1 MRTSYR
7 IILLALPLLAAACA
21 PATAPAARD
30 AAPETILV
38 VENQS
43 PVQVTIYVLREAH
56 RERLGTAASLGT
68 TRLRIPSHVLFGPT
82 PLRFEISPLASRE
95 APISQQITV
104 VPGEEVTL
112 RIPPTL
118 R

>member
-1 MRTSYR
+1 MRMSCRT
-7 IILLALPLLAAACA
+7 ILPALLLAAACA
-21 PATAPAARD
+21 PAATPAARD
-30 AAPETILV
+30 AAPQTILIV
-38 VENQS
+38 DNQS

-68 TRLRIPSHVLFGPT
+68 TRLRIPNHVLFGTT

-95 APISQQITV
+95 APISHQITV
-104 VPGEEVTL
+104 APGDEVTL